1 MDTEA
6 TESSSC
12 SKNCTED
19 ASSLFNCKICW
30 QLAEDPVV
38 TQCGHLFCWFCLCS
52 WLESFS
58 KCKECPVCRAIIE
71 EDKLVPL
78 YGTESERKE
87 AKDLDPNSEKSIP
100 NRPIAPRPQ
109 TATLPN
115 NEDYFPEDEDDFSED
130 DEDLNSTSFIFVKN
144 KSYANTEVYPAI
156 STSCNPP
163 LYYQIRPPRWIET
176 PFLPLGAMVVQ
187 DLRKKKGFW
196 DPAMVPEIRI
206 LGQRFCEDRQPLK
219 ERFQD
224 PKEFDEGSCISFDIE
239 NNQAYEVPKEDLA
252 IANTQNKRK
261 NRFRVED
268 AARLVML
275 MKDVHRSRIEE
286 AARLFMLMEDAH
298 RSRVEEAARLV
309 MLMKDV
315 QRATLCLH
323 EGMGQLRE
331 DMQRLQEDVQRDA
344 SRLREDMD
352 RLRENMQRDMGR
364 LRGNV
369 SRGL

>member
-52 WLESFS
+52 WLKSFS
-58 KCKECPVCRAIIE
+58 KCKECPVCRAIIA

-87 AKDLDPNSEKSIP
+87 AKDLAPNSEKSIP

-115 NEDYFPEDEDDFSED
+115 DEDYFPEDEDDFSED
-130 DEDLNSTSFIFVKN
+130 DEDLNSTSFMSELLNSLGYKIYFFIELLGHIILATLIVFFIISFVKN
-144 KSYANTEVYPAI
+144 MSYANTEVYPAI

-206 LGQRFCEDRQPLK
+206 LGQRFCDDRQPLK
-219 ERFQD
+219 ERYFNILGISNGTTGLVSV
-224 PKEFDEGSCISFDIE
+224 DESLLTHVIE
-239 NNQAYEVPKEDLA
+239 ALID
-252 IANTQNKRK
+252 
-261 NRFRVED
+261 
-268 AARLVML
+268 
-275 MKDVHRSRIEE
+275 E
-286 AARLFMLMEDAH
+286 ALIFF
-298 RSRVEEAARLV
+298 
-309 MLMKDV
+309 
-315 QRATLCLH
+315 
-323 EGMGQLRE
+323 
-331 DMQRLQEDVQRDA
+331 
-344 SRLREDMD
+344 
-352 RLRENMQRDMGR
+352 
-364 LRGNV
+364 
-369 SRGL
+369 

>member
-38 TQCGHLFCWFCLCS
+38 TQCGHLFCWFCPCS
-52 WLESFS
+52 WLKSFS

-115 NEDYFPEDEDDFSED
+115 DEDYFPEDEDDFSED
-130 DEDLNSTSFIFVKN
+130 DEDLNSTSFMSELLNSLGYKIYFFIELLGHIILATLIVFFIISFVKN

-163 LYYQIRPPRWIET
+163 LYYQIRPPRWMET

-206 LGQRFCEDRQPLK
+206 LGQRFCDDRQPLK
-219 ERFQD
+219 ERYFNILGISNGTTGLVSV
-224 PKEFDEGSCISFDIE
+224 DESLLTHVIE
-239 NNQAYEVPKEDLA
+239 ALID
-252 IANTQNKRK
+252 
-261 NRFRVED
+261 
-268 AARLVML
+268 
-275 MKDVHRSRIEE
+275 E
-286 AARLFMLMEDAH
+286 ALIFF
-298 RSRVEEAARLV
+298 
-309 MLMKDV
+309 
-315 QRATLCLH
+315 
-323 EGMGQLRE
+323 
-331 DMQRLQEDVQRDA
+331 
-344 SRLREDMD
+344 
-352 RLRENMQRDMGR
+352 
-364 LRGNV
+364 
-369 SRGL
+369 